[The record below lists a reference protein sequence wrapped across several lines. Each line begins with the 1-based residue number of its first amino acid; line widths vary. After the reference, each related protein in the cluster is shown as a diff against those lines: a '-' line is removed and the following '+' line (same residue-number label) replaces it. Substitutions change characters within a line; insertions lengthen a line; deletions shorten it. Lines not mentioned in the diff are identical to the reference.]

1 MCTKGFYP
9 YIPGS
14 KSCLSCSIPMENCGS
29 CISANR
35 CTSCSSLNYYFDGS
49 KCSLCSTK
57 NKNCVDCSFDGTC
70 IGCDHGYYLE
80 NKNCKACPTNCRYC
94 LSSMCYICHSGYI
107 PAVDGT
113 CELTKA
119 DGCPPGEFKDGT
131 TCKECEEGCLACTS
145 NPGNCQGCKLGYRAN
160 SGKCTSCIANCN
172 VCFSATSCNTCK
184 AGYYLVGSRCLE
196 CNEDSGDQSSCRS
209 CAMSNYYYGSFNSG
223 TCSASTDKNCYQ
235 YDDETGCHT
244 CLDGFAKGKNAN
256 ELDSCFQCPNYCK
269 TCRYEN
275 RETICTECIG
285 GFRVLDGL
293 CSSESSSG
301 GYLFV
306 ALGIIL
312 SFLIL
317 I

>member
-1 MCTKGFYP
+1 
-9 YIPGS
+9 
-14 KSCLSCSIPMENCGS
+14 
-29 CISANR
+29 
-35 CTSCSSLNYYFDGS
+35 
-49 KCSLCSTK
+49 
-57 NKNCVDCSFDGTC
+57 
-70 IGCDHGYYLE
+70 
-80 NKNCKACPTNCRYC
+80 
-94 LSSMCYICHSGYI
+94 MCYICHSGYI

-244 CLDGFAKGKNAN
+244 CLDGFAKREERKWIGLLLSMSKLLRDLQIWKPRNN
-256 ELDSCFQCPNYCK
+256 LHRVYWRISRFRWPLFLWKQFWWISFRGTRNHTELLNSHL
-269 TCRYEN
+269 T
-275 RETICTECIG
+275 
-285 GFRVLDGL
+285 
-293 CSSESSSG
+293 
-301 GYLFV
+301 
-306 ALGIIL
+306 
-312 SFLIL
+312 
-317 I
+317 